1 MANAVPQFLH
11 EIIEGASG
19 PCKVYSGTVAA
30 VSTFNGIPVIVM
42 AASRSA
48 LVDVI
53 KEISPNTRVDPSL
66 FLPASLIHDR
76 YIKRKDEEL

>member
-1 MANAVPQFLH
+1 MADPVPSFLH
-11 EIIEGASG
+11 EVIEGANG
-19 PCKVYSGTVAA
+19 PCNAYSGTVAA
-30 VSTFNGIPVIVM
+30 ITTYNGIPVIVM

>member
-1 MANAVPQFLH
+1 VAEAVPQFLH
-11 EIIEGASG
+11 ETIEGANG

>member
-1 MANAVPQFLH
+1 MANPVPDFLH

>member
-1 MANAVPQFLH
+1 MAEAVPQFLH